1 VERRVLRL
9 GRRRQRQTQL
19 LRCISDAG
27 NEHDSTVMVERQ
39 SRRNRS

>member
-19 LRCISDAG
+19 LRCICDAG
-27 NEHDSTVMVERQ
+27 NEHDSMVMVEWQ
-39 SRRNRS
+39 SQRNRS